1 MLLILNRTTNE
12 YFGVQ
17 TMERVQEVVKE
28 YLKPHTRLSCKDA
41 LMVEDIGESR
51 WKRTDEIVIVPEH
64 LQDYV
69 HTNRIFRLIEKP

>member
-17 TMERVQEVVKE
+17 TMERVQEVVKD
-28 YLKPHTRLSCKDA
+28 YLKAHTRLSWKDA

-51 WKRTDEIVIVPEH
+51 WKRTDEIVIVPDH

-69 HTNRIFRLIEKP
+69 RKNRIFRLMEQP